1 MITEEDL
8 KEAGFIQL
16 TVIRE
21 GERFPTDKFQLLG
34 WEPTPRINWEDR
46 NFGPVIQIEGLQRR
60 VNTVESLKEFVNNVV
75 PRFCDYLPV

>member
-1 MITEEDL
+1 MITEDDL

-34 WEPTPRINWEDR
+34 WEPNPRINWEDR

-60 VNTVESLKEFVNNVV
+60 VDTVEALNKFITSAV
-75 PRFCDYLPV
+75 PRFCDSLPV